1 MANNSK
7 PETRNPNPQPLAGLA
22 IRFMHDGEE
31 RAVCD
36 MVHGV
41 FDFSVAPL
49 YTEKGR
55 RSFKDYA
62 DPEEMSARVNT
73 DHFVLLAMAGGDI
86 VGMIEIRRRCHV
98 SLFFVAPEF
107 QGKGVG
113 GLLLE
118 KALEICRKTNPQL
131 REMTV
136 NSSPNA
142 LRAYERM
149 GFAPTG
155 GEQVICGVRFI
166 PMKKILY

>member
-1 MANNSK
+1 MVNNPK
-7 PETRNPNPQPLAGLA
+7 PETRNPNFRPLAGLA
-22 IRFMHDGEE
+22 IRFMREGEK

-36 MVHGV
+36 MVHKV
-41 FDFSVAPL
+41 FDLSVAPL

-73 DHFVLLAMAGGDI
+73 DHFVLLALAGGDI
-86 VGMIEIRRRCHV
+86 AGMVEIRRHRHV
-98 SLFFVAPEF
+98 SLLFVSPGF

-118 KALEICRKTNPQL
+118 KAVELCRKTDPQL

-166 PMKKILY
+166 PMKKVL

>member
-1 MANNSK
+1 VRVRSGPCA
-7 PETRNPNPQPLAGLA
+7 TWF
-22 IRFMHDGEE
+22 IRFLTFRWPLFTQK
-31 RAVCD
+31 RAGAV
-36 MVHGV
+36 
-41 FDFSVAPL
+41 SRITPTL
-49 YTEKGR
+49 KN
-55 RSFKDYA
+55 
-62 DPEEMSARVNT
+62 NT
-73 DHFVLLAMAGGDI
+73 DHFVLLALAGGDI
-86 VGMIEIRRRCHV
+86 AGMVEIRRHRHV
-98 SLFFVAPEF
+98 SLLFVSPGF

-118 KALEICRKTNPQL
+118 KAVELCRKTDPQL

-166 PMKKILY
+166 PMKKVL

>member
-1 MANNSK
+1 
-7 PETRNPNPQPLAGLA
+7 
-22 IRFMHDGEE
+22 
-31 RAVCD
+31 
-36 MVHGV
+36 
-41 FDFSVAPL
+41 
-49 YTEKGR
+49 
-55 RSFKDYA
+55 
-62 DPEEMSARVNT
+62 MSARVNT
-73 DHFVLLAMAGGDI
+73 DHFVLQAMAGGDI
-86 VGMIEIRRRCHV
+86 AGMVEIRRHCHV
-98 SLFFVAPEF
+98 SLLFVAPGF

-118 KALEICRKTNPQL
+118 KAVELCRKKDTQL

-166 PMKKILY
+166 PMKKVL

>member
-1 MANNSK
+1 MVNNPK
-7 PETRNPNPQPLAGLA
+7 PETRNQNSRPLAGLA
-22 IRFMHDGEE
+22 IRLMREGEE
-31 RAVCD
+31 RGVCD
-36 MVHGV
+36 MVHKV
-41 FDFSVAPL
+41 FDLSVAPL

-73 DHFVLLAMAGGDI
+73 DHFVLLAIAGGDI
-86 VGMIEIRRRCHV
+86 VGMVEIRRHRHV
-98 SLFFVAPEF
+98 SLLFVAPGF

-118 KALEICRKTNPQL
+118 KAVELCRKTHPQL

-166 PMKKILY
+166 PMKKVL